1 MCVALPKRTFTLPF
15 AERFHALIEMQAAPT
30 VPHAVRCGHH
40 PRASAPARMAYDN
53 SHAPDA
59 GTCRPMTDVPFPDRL
74 RGLLCGMRRGWL
86 APVPTAVGAP
96 AAGCDWICR

>member
-53 SHAPDA
+53 SHTPGA
-59 GTCRPMTDVPFPDRL
+59 GTCRPMTDV
-74 RGLLCGMRRGWL
+74 
-86 APVPTAVGAP
+86 AVP
-96 AAGCDWICR
+96 